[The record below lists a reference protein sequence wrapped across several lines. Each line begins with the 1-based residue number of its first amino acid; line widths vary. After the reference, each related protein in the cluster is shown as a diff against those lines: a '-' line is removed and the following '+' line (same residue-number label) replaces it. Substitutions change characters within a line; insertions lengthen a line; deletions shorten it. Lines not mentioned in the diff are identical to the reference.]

1 MRKRLAIFAVL
12 MLAASALVPDAA
24 LAAAPA
30 RRVMNIVNFVRGC
43 EPRHEMDLVTPLREE
58 IALNTAN
65 RLPNTIL
72 LQYDA
77 MLRDDLMAVA
87 RSADRDLTE
96 YGVWIETCRQ
106 LVEKVGLKWRGREGW
121 DWDWY
126 INPGFLMAYTHAER
140 ERLIDE
146 IFRLFREKF
155 GAWPKSV
162 GSWLLDAH
170 SMDYMVTKYGVKG
183 FCICREQDNTDA
195 YGLRGGYSNGAYYPS
210 KRNMLSAATDMA
222 NAVKAPVFR
231 MLTPD
236 PIYNYSD
243 RLAKAAKFG
252 GCPTLE
258 PVWPSGIRKDI
269 VDWYFRVYT
278 GEGLLNLSYM
288 QTGQENSFGWEMI
301 GKGLPYQI
309 ERIVALRAAG
319 TLAVE
324 KLGDTAERFM
334 KDHPQN
340 CPQTQVALEDW
351 NGREK
356 SVWYNSRFYRANLH
370 WEGGRLR
377 FRDIHKM
384 CDEFEEPF
392 LDKVCT
398 GWQALYYTPPV
409 VDEHLFKMTGRYA
422 PLAFAGDCTALAVE
436 TPDVETLVVK
446 ATVAGRPVTVRF
458 GERGFA
464 VTGGELP
471 APATDY
477 EFQGFGYSVGV
488 KREQGRMEVRLDRPW
503 AAAGSKL

>member
-1 MRKRLAIFAVL
+1 MNRRALLTVL
-12 MLAASALVPDAA
+12 A
-24 LAAAPA
+24 LAAVVLVPAAADASAPV

-43 EPRHEMDLVTPLREE
+43 EPRCEMDLVTPLREE

-77 MLRDDLMAVA
+77 MLRDDLMDVA
-87 RSADRDLTE
+87 LSADRALTE

-106 LVEKVGLKWRGREGW
+106 LVEKVGLAWRGRKGF

-126 INPGFLMAYTHAER
+126 INPGFLMAYSPAER
-140 ERLIDE
+140 EKLVDE
-146 IFRLFREKF
+146 IFRLFRERT

-183 FCICREQDNTDA
+183 FCICREQDDTDA

-210 KRNMLSAATDMA
+210 KKNMLSAATDMSR
-222 NAVKAPVFR
+222 AVKAPVFR

-243 RLAKAAKFG
+243 RLAKAGKLG

-258 PVWPSGIRKDI
+258 PVWPSGARRDI

-288 QTGQENSFGWEMI
+288 QTGQENSFGWTRI
-301 GKGLPYQI
+301 GQGLPYQI

-324 KLGDTAERFM
+324 RMCDTAERFTR
-334 KDHPQN
+334 DHPQN

-370 WEGGRLR
+370 WADGKLR

-392 LDKVCT
+392 LTRVCT

-409 VDEHLFKMTGRYA
+409 VDEYLFGTTGRYA
-422 PLAFAGDCTALAVE
+422 PLDFAGNCTALAVE
-436 TPDVETLVVK
+436 TPDAGTLVVK
-446 ATVAGRPVTVRF
+446 ATVDGRPVTVRF
-458 GERGFA
+458 DERGFA
-464 VTGGELP
+464 VTGGKVP
-471 APATDY
+471 PPATDY
-477 EFQGFGYSVGV
+477 TFQGFSYSVAV
-488 KREQGRMEVRLDRPW
+488 TCADGRLEVRLDRPPR
-503 AAAGSKL
+503 

>member
-1 MRKRLAIFAVL
+1 M
-12 MLAASALVPDAA
+12 MAASALIP
-24 LAAAPA
+24 AAACAATPA

-43 EPRHEMDLVTPLREE
+43 EPRSDVDLVKPLREE

-65 RLPNTIL
+65 KLPNTIL
-72 LQYDA
+72 MQYDA

-87 RSADRDLTE
+87 KSADHDLTE
-96 YGVWIETCRQ
+96 YGVWIETCRL
-106 LVEKVGLKWRGREGW
+106 LVEKLGLTWRGRKGW

-140 ERLIDE
+140 EKLIDE

-155 GAWPKSV
+155 GAWPKCV
-162 GSWLLDAH
+162 GSWLLDAY

-210 KRNMLSAATDMA
+210 KKNMLSAATDMA

-243 RLAKAAKFG
+243 HFLKVTKVE

-258 PVWPSGIRKDI
+258 PVMTTGIRRDI
-269 VDWYFRVYT
+269 VEWYFRIYT

-288 QTGQENSFGWEMI
+288 QTGQENSFGWDMI
-301 GKGLPYQI
+301 TMGLPYQI
-309 ERIVALRAAG
+309 KRIVELRAEG
-319 TLAVE
+319 KLAVE
-324 KLGDTAERFM
+324 KLSDTAERFM

-377 FRDIHKM
+377 FRDIHMM
-384 CDEFEEPF
+384 CDEFEEPY
-392 LDKVCT
+392 LNKVCT
-398 GWQALYYTPPV
+398 GWQALYYTPPI
-409 VDEHLFKMTGRYA
+409 VDEHLFKDIGRFA
-422 PLAFAGDCTALAVE
+422 PLPFEGYCTALAVE
-436 TPDVETLVVK
+436 TPDDKTLVVK
-446 ATVAGRPVTVRF
+446 ATVDSREVTVRF
-458 GERGFA
+458 CERGFT
-464 VTGGELP
+464 VTGCDLP
-471 APATDY
+471 PPLTEY
-477 EFQGFGYSVGV
+477 EFQGFRYSVGV
-488 KREQGRMEVRLDRPW
+488 KREPGRMEVSLDQPSR
-503 AAAGSKL
+503 